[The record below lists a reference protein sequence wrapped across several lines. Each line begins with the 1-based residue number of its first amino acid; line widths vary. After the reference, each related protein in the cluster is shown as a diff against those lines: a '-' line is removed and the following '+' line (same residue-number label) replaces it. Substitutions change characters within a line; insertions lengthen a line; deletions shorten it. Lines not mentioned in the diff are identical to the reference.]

1 MTTAPPAA
9 RDIDD
14 IVDDLLVR
22 AGAVGRFPTPVEE
35 IVAAAGLAEAQDYV
49 LTEEAIAQAP
59 AQLRELLRSSREKIL
74 GLVDRRERVI
84 HVSPTITHGGRRSFV
99 KLHEVTHHV
108 LPWQRELVYADD
120 DDSLSPSVRA
130 QFERE
135 ANYGAAALLF
145 QGSQFD
151 ESIVQL
157 PVRLESIDMLAGLF
171 GASFRATAR
180 RYGERHSRAV
190 LIAAFDGGEGGRWQ
204 RREVSASPEWR
215 RRFGT
220 PAWPGLMTE
229 DRFPVLAHVRQGSQA
244 TVTWRDQNGESA
256 QVRVA
261 GRAGAKW
268 ASYLLLT
275 VA

>member
-9 RDIDD
+9 RDIDG
-14 IVDDLLVR
+14 IVEGLLER
-22 AGAVGRFPTPVEE
+22 AGAVGRFPTPVDE
-35 IVAAAGLAEAQDYV
+35 IVVAAGLVESLDYV
-49 LTEEAIAQAP
+49 LTDEAIAQAP
-59 AQLRELLRSSREKIL
+59 AQLRDLLRSGRDKIL

-84 HVSPTITHGGRRSFV
+84 HISPSIDHPGRRSFV
-99 KLHEVTHHV
+99 KMHEVAHHV

-151 ESIVQL
+151 ESITQL
-157 PVRLESIDMLAGLF
+157 PVSLDSIDMVAGVF

-180 RYGERHSRAV
+180 RYGERHARAV
-190 LIAAFDGGEGGRWQ
+190 LIAALEGGEDGRWQ
-204 RREVSASPEWR
+204 RREVSVSPEWR

-220 PAWPGLMTE
+220 PAWPGVMTE
-229 DRFPVLAHVRQGSQA
+229 DRFPVLEHVRQGSQA
-244 TVTWRDQNGESA
+244 KARWRDQNGQIAE
-256 QVRVA
+256 VNIA

-275 VA
+275 IP

>member
-9 RDIDD
+9 GDIDE
-14 IVDDLLVR
+14 IVERLLER
-22 AGAVGRFPTPVEE
+22 AGAVGRFPTPVDDL
-35 IVAAAGLAEAQDYV
+35 VAAAGLAESQDYV
-49 LTEEAIAQAP
+49 LTDEAIAQAP
-59 AQLRELLRSSREKIL
+59 AQLRDLLRSGRDKIL

-84 HVSPTITHGGRRSFV
+84 HISPSIDHPGRRSFV
-99 KLHEVTHHV
+99 KMHEVAHHV

-151 ESIVQL
+151 RSITQL
-157 PVRLESIDMLAGLF
+157 PVRLESIDMLAGVF

-190 LIAAFDGGEGGRWQ
+190 LLAAFEGGQGGRWQ
-204 RREVSASPEWR
+204 RREVSASVQWQ
-215 RRFGT
+215 RRFGM
-220 PAWPGLMTE
+220 PAWPGVMTE
-229 DRFPVLAHVRQGSQA
+229 DQFPVLAHVRQGSQGA
-244 TVTWRDQNGESA
+244 VRWRDQDGQAAEVS
-256 QVRVA
+256 VA

-268 ASYLLLT
+268 ASYLLL
-275 VA
+275 AIP